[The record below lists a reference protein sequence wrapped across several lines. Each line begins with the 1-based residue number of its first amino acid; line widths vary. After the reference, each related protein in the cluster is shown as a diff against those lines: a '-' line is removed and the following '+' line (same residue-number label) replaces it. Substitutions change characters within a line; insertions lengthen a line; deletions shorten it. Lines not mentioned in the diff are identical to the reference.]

1 MEELIRK
8 FINDG
13 DGYGSGY
20 GSGSGY
26 GDGYGSGYGDGDGS
40 GDGSGYGYGY
50 GDGSGSGSGYG
61 DGDGDGSGDGYGDG
75 NGNDYG
81 DGYGYTYNGHM
92 VYLIDDT
99 PTVIYCIVKDYAKG
113 AIVGADMQLNPCYI
127 AKQDGLFAHGET
139 LHEAREALNEKL
151 FEQLPVEER
160 VEMFRKEFS
169 PKTEYPT
176 HLFWEWHNKLTGSCE
191 MGRNQFAREH
201 GIDLNGN
208 MTPEEFIKLTEN
220 AYGGEVI
227 RMLKPYYCMEDKP

>member
-1 MEELIRK
+1 MENKGKE
-8 FINDG
+8 FV
-13 DGYGSGY
+13 SGY
-20 GSGSGY
+20 GNGYGYGDGNGEGNGNGNGEGNGNGNGYGY
-26 GDGYGSGYGDGDGS
+26 GDGYGDVYGNGYGDGY
-40 GDGSGYGYGY
+40 GDVYGNGYGYSDVYGYGY
-50 GDGSGSGSGYG
+50 G
-61 DGDGDGSGDGYGDG
+61 
-75 NGNDYG
+75 NG

>member
-1 MEELIRK
+1 
-8 FINDG
+8 
-13 DGYGSGY
+13 
-20 GSGSGY
+20 
-26 GDGYGSGYGDGDGS
+26 
-40 GDGSGYGYGY
+40 
-50 GDGSGSGSGYG
+50 
-61 DGDGDGSGDGYGDG
+61 
-75 NGNDYG
+75 
-81 DGYGYTYNGHM
+81 M

-208 MTPEEFIKLTEN
+208 MTPEEFVNLTEN

-227 RMLKPYYCMEDKP
+227 RMLKPYYYMEDKP

>member
-1 MEELIRK
+1 MEDKIK
-8 FINDG
+8 DFVSYGNG
-13 DGYGSGY
+13 D
-20 GSGSGY
+20 
-26 GDGYGSGYGDGDGS
+26 
-40 GDGSGYGYGY
+40 GYGYGY
-50 GDGSGSGSGYG
+50 GNGDGNGYG
-61 DGDGDGSGDGYGDG
+61 NGYGYGNGDGYGYGKGYGYGNGDG
-75 NGNDYG
+75 NGNGNGYG
-81 DGYGYTYNGHM
+81 NGNGDGKGYGYGYTYNGHM

-169 PKTEYPT
+169 PKNEYPT
-176 HLFWEWHNKLTGSCE
+176 HLCWEWHNKLTGSCE

-208 MTPEEFIKLTEN
+208 MTPEEFVNLTEN

-227 RMLKPYYCMEDKP
+227 RMLKPYYYMEDKP